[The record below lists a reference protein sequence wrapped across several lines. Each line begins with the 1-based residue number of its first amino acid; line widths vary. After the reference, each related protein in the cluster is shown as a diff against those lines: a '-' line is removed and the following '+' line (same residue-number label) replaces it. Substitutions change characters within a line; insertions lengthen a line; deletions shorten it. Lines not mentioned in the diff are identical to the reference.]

1 VKSPGWSSRS
11 LGSRWQHRFFYAC
24 IRLGGW
30 RLAYGALAFVA
41 LFYTLCPSVRAR
53 SAPYLARRF
62 PGQGKWRMLRHALR
76 LNLTFGKVLVDRA
89 TVGIMG
95 GITGQGRADS
105 DPLDVARVRGLLEG
119 GRGLL
124 VLTAHVGAW
133 QWALSTLAF
142 TGRRLNVLYRHDA
155 GDVDRQY
162 FEHSAAHEHPRIID
176 AESAFGGVIEVM
188 AALRAGEVVCTTGDR
203 VLGGS
208 KNVVRVSLLGGD
220 ISVPIGPFAIAAKL
234 GTPLAVIFTP
244 RSAPCRARVVIAR
257 IFEQTQNLDPA
268 VMAQGFATALAEF
281 VRHEP
286 YQFFNFYDL
295 WEKDQ

>member
-1 VKSPGWSSRS
+1 VTQSRSWSSRS

-30 RLAYGALAFVA
+30 RLAYAALAFVT

-62 PGQGKWRMLRHALR
+62 PDAGKWGMFRHALR

-89 TVGIMG
+89 VM
-95 GITGQGRADS
+95 GITGQGRVDS
-105 DPLDVARVRGLLEG
+105 DPGDVARMHELLER

-124 VLTAHVGAW
+124 VLTAHAGAW

-142 TGRRLNVLYRHDA
+142 TGRRLNVLYRRDA

-162 FEHSAAHEHPRIID
+162 FEHSGAHVPPRVID
-176 AESAFGGVIEVM
+176 AEGAFGGVIEVM
-188 AALRAGEVVCTTGDR
+188 AALNAGEVVCTTGDR
-203 VLGGS
+203 VLGDS
-208 KNVVRVSLLGGD
+208 KNVVRVPLLGGD
-220 ISVPIGPFAIAAKL
+220 IRVPIGPFAIAAKL
-234 GTPLAVIFTP
+234 GAPITVIFTP
-244 RSAPCRARVVIAR
+244 RTAPCRAKVVIAR
-257 IFEQTQNLDPA
+257 IFGDTQGSDPA
-268 VMAQGFATALAEF
+268 DLARDFAASLAEF
-281 VRHEP
+281 VRREP

-295 WEKDQ
+295 WEKQ